1 MLALLVAGCGD
12 DREPLD
18 AQLDAGSDATED
30 EGHDVDTAPTLLAHG
45 AACTDD
51 AACEGGTCLTD
62 EDGYPGG
69 YCTRLGCAEDG
80 ICSPDSHCA
89 FVDAERTQSAC
100 FVACSDAAPCRPGYQ
115 CDTFGGLSFCLPAPE
130 ETEPMQD
137 GAPCALR
144 SECLG
149 GLCLTEDDGFPGGHC
164 TTTGCTDA
172 AHCSGEATHCLED
185 SQPRYCVSTCET
197 REDCREGYVCQT
209 TFDEDRVC
217 VPNPG
222 VGTENPQPGDLPFEI
237 VCDGTFVE
245 AGAFQGEFDR
255 HELRFTLS
263 EGTTSFLLVPYTGA
277 APLYPVEIEG
287 PNGTLNLFADYP
299 FALSNPSF
307 LINVTPLM
315 VPQAPQFSDFVSG
328 GDYKV
333 TMAAQGGLCFYV
345 LSKSD
350 PGGRIDLNVHLVGA
364 RGITASTAGE
374 HEGFQRALSTF
385 SAIYGT
391 QGVTLRNVRYLDVD
405 DDTARRYTVVR
416 SHEAVF
422 KLVATSRKP
431 SDDPDDVLSI
441 NVFLVDQFAIEGG
454 GVLGVS
460 AGLPGAAG
468 FHGGRGSG
476 LVFAASVLRSPELL
490 GQVLAHE
497 VGHYLGLFHTSESGG
512 ARYDPLEDTPE
523 CSPQQWR
530 NFGGCP
536 DLTNLMFPFAGNGHI
551 EVTDGQGS
559 VFHANPLVR

>member
-1 MLALLVAGCGD
+1 VDAGVDAADPDASPDVEPDDGPALL
-12 DREPLD
+12 
-18 AQLDAGSDATED
+18 SDGFAC
-30 EGHDVDTAPTLLAHG
+30 
-45 AACTDD
+45 AADSE
-51 AACEGGTCLTD
+51 CEGGSCLTP
-62 EDGYPGG
+62 ESGYLDGH
-69 YCTRLGCAEDG
+69 CTHLGCAEDG
-80 ICSPDSHCA
+80 ICSPDAHCA

-100 FVACSDAAPCRPGYQ
+100 FAACEDAPCRTGYS
-115 CDTFGGLSFCLPAPE
+115 CETFGGLQFCLPDDE
-130 ETEPMQD
+130 VEPQDD
-137 GAPCALR
+137 GAPCTLR
-144 SECLG
+144 SECAG

-164 TTTGCTDA
+164 TTTGCTDR
-172 AHCSGEATHCLED
+172 AHCSGDATHCLED
-185 SQPRYCVSTCET
+185 AQPRYCVGLCET
-197 REDCREGYVCQT
+197 RDDCREGYVCQT
-209 TFDEDRVC
+209 TQGDDRVC

-222 VGTENPQPGDLPFEI
+222 VGTENPQPGDLPFDI
-237 VCDGTFVE
+237 VCGGTFVE
-245 AGAFQGEFDR
+245 AGAFQEEFDR
-255 HELRFTLS
+255 HELNFTLP

-287 PNGTLNLFADYP
+287 PNGTLNLFADYQ

-307 LINVTPLM
+307 LINVTPLL
-315 VPQAPQFSDFVSG
+315 VPQAPQFAEFVTG

-333 TMAAQGGLCFYV
+333 TMASQGDLCFYV
-345 LSKSD
+345 LAKSD
-350 PGGRIDLNVHLVGA
+350 LGERIDLNVHFVGA
-364 RGITASTAGE
+364 RGITALNAAE
-374 HEGFQRALSTF
+374 HQGFQQALATF
-385 SAIYGT
+385 SEIYDT

-431 SDDPDDVLSI
+431 SDDRDDVLSI
-441 NVFLVDQFAIEGG
+441 NVFFVDQFAIEGG

-512 ARYDPLEDTPE
+512 GRYDPLEDTPQ
-523 CSPQQWR
+523 CTPDQWR
-530 NFGGCP
+530 NFGSCP
-536 DLTNLMFPFAGNGHI
+536 DLTNLMFPFAGSGHS

-559 VFHANPLVR
+559 VLHANPLVK